1 MLRFKYRYI
10 FIFTLLLILL
20 INIFIKNGHNC
31 LSFLPYGIS
40 ESSYV
45 TLASEKSF
53 CIGSKDII
61 KFQTNDK
68 GARILKNKNFIKNLK
83 IFGDSQAIGLEVNN
97 SNEYFLTK
105 KFSDTNFEIYAAPN
119 NGPYESL
126 NRIQDV
132 NFESDELIVFN
143 FNLSVDLYRLNN
155 WDPKNFVSL
164 NETNL
169 KIIHK
174 YPFLNEIFIFY
185 ILIFNNNFTLS
196 RNNTNEMQDIFLSLI
211 HI

>member
-53 CIGSKDII
+53 CVGSKDII

-68 GARILKNKNFIKNLK
+68 GARILKNKNFIKNLQSKNPLNTIGKPKDLITSILFLCSNSSNFITGINIPVDGGWK
-83 IFGDSQAIGLEVNN
+83 I
-97 SNEYFLTK
+97 
-105 KFSDTNFEIYAAPN
+105 
-119 NGPYESL
+119 
-126 NRIQDV
+126 
-132 NFESDELIVFN
+132 
-143 FNLSVDLYRLNN
+143 
-155 WDPKNFVSL
+155 W
-164 NETNL
+164 
-169 KIIHK
+169 
-174 YPFLNEIFIFY
+174 
-185 ILIFNNNFTLS
+185 
-196 RNNTNEMQDIFLSLI
+196 
-211 HI
+211 